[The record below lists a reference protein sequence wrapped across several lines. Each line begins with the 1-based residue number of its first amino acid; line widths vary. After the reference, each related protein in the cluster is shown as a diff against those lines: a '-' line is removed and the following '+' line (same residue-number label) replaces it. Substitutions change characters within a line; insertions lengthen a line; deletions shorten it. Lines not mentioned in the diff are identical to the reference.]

1 MANVVGCNIR
11 RIRRDLGYSQAKLA
25 KLARISQSWICR
37 IETSNE
43 NPTIGCMARIAR
55 ALGVEAADLL
65 RECTERIS

>member
-1 MANVVGCNIR
+1 MASVIGRNIR

-25 KLARISQSWICR
+25 KLARTSQSWICR

-43 NPTIGCMARIAR
+43 NPTLGCMARIAR

-65 RECTERIS
+65 RERIEGIV